1 MRIEREHTLN
11 ALVLM
16 AAVLAGAA
24 VPALA
29 RAGAPARHVH
39 PAAED
44 PAVAPPGAAAG
55 PEALTDPQGR
65 QPMDR
70 GVGERILLVVGGAY
84 PTEAAAVAAAEGM
97 SLGDLQG
104 YYALPV
110 AQFEGL
116 REQLTQP
123 GDWVAATG
131 FRTER
136 GAQEF
141 VELASAAGVPAF
153 VTERVRNL
161 GSRFFGLGQETRPDG
176 SGPQVG
182 PIPGVTT

>member
-1 MRIEREHTLN
+1 MRINREHTLN
-11 ALVLM
+11 GLVVM

-29 RAGAPARHVH
+29 HGTAPARHTH
-39 PAAED
+39 SQEAPAA
-44 PAVAPPGAAAG
+44 APPGAQLG
-55 PEALTDPQGR
+55 PEALSDPSAR

-70 GVGERILLVVGGAY
+70 GVGERILLVVGGVY
-84 PTEAAAVAAAEGM
+84 PTEAAAAQAAAEM

-104 YYALPV
+104 YYVLPV
-110 AQFEGL
+110 SQFEGL
-116 REQLTQP
+116 REQLSDP
-123 GDWVAATG
+123 GDWVVTTG

-136 GAQEF
+136 GAYEF
-141 VELASAAGVPAF
+141 LELASANGVSGF

-161 GSRFFGLGQETRPDG
+161 GPRFFGLGQESNPEG

-182 PIPGVTT
+182 AIPGVTT